1 MKHLILIIIFIN
13 FSPLLKSTENINITE
28 SITFLNQ
35 PTSLPEQ
42 YYDKLE
48 INTNL
53 PKMLNSFLDRKAL
66 VRTEV
71 PLSLWQNI
79 KNSIDYDSFK
89 TQIVNIIPN
98 FYTDSELQE
107 ILNAHSDR
115 PKVPITKINFRQE
128 LAIKSQNFIDNEF
141 LNTVNTMLSS
151 NGYSPISF

>member
-13 FSPLLKSTENINITE
+13 LNPLLNSTVNIHKTENITL
-28 SITFLNQ
+28 LNQ
-35 PTSLPEQ
+35 PPSLAEQ
-42 YYDKLE
+42 YYNRLE

-79 KNSIDYDSFK
+79 KNNINYDSFK
-89 TQIVNIIPN
+89 TQIVDIIPN

-107 ILNAHSDR
+107 LLNAYSDR
-115 PKVPITKINFRQE
+115 PKVPITKISFRQE
-128 LAIKSQNFIDNEF
+128 LATKSQNFIDNEF
-141 LNTVNTMLSS
+141 LITVNTMLSS
-151 NGYSPISF
+151 NGYAPISF